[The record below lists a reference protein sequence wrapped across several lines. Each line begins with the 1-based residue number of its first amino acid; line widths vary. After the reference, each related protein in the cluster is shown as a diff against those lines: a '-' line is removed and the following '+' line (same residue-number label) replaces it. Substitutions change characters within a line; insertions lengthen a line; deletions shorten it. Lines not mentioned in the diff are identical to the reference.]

1 MQREK
6 RGRPGIFGRGQHAAP
21 AFLDLHI
28 ATLERFVG
36 VELFGDPP
44 QVGQGARPLFN
55 LDPDRPVAEPDRRKP
70 FLRPVIFPVEQR
82 RAERPGR
89 AGKIDETNWALEVLA
104 IRDLY
109 LLVDWCSG
117 HKLKVSFAKKS
128 NGEYR
133 SCDKQIIVSTHLS
146 PRKQV
151 VVLLHE
157 CGHHLIDGQDIQDRF
172 ALGYSQINPEIIK
185 TFSHRLACLE
195 EEFEAWHRGWKLAK
209 RLSLTVDRDYFDE

>member
-1 MQREK
+1 MEFDAETWKQK
-6 RGRPGIFGRGQHAAP
+6 AW
-21 AFLDLHI
+21 
-28 ATLERFVG
+28 
-36 VELFGDPP
+36 
-44 QVGQGARPLFN
+44 ARYT
-55 LDPDRPVAEPDRRKP
+55 
-70 FLRPVIFPVEQR
+70 
-82 RAERPGR
+82 RAVQSGR
-89 AGKIDETNWALEVLA
+89 ARKIDETNWALDVLA

-109 LLVDWCSG
+109 MLVGWCSD

-133 SCDKQIIVSTHLS
+133 SHDKQIIVSTHLS
-146 PRKQV
+146 PRKQA

-172 ALGYSQINPEIIK
+172 ALGYSQIDPEIIK

-209 RLSLTVDRDYFDE
+209 RLNLTVDRDFFDEFRIKCLNSYVKWSINPKKFKDLE